1 MGSQVNSENNEF
13 YPTLADNNNL
23 YYTMESNSGLGKD
36 DIYCCKWDGTN
47 YSKPILLDTHIN
59 SDGYE
64 FNAFI
69 SRDEQMLIYTK
80 YNTDDGFGSRRSNL
94 TPQSFASI
102 QEFQAYVTANENG
115 LSKIYKCK
123 IKL

>member
-1 MGSQVNSENNEF
+1 
-13 YPTLADNNNL
+13 
-23 YYTMESNSGLGKD
+23 
-36 DIYCCKWDGTN
+36 IYCCKWDGTS

-80 YNTDDGFGSRRSNL
+80 YNTGDGFGSGDLFVSKKDENGEWMPGKNLGNQINTQFMEYCPFYDSQTNTLYFTSRRSNL
-94 TPQSFASI
+94 
-102 QEFQAYVTANENG
+102 
-115 LSKIYKCK
+115 
-123 IKL
+123 